1 MTAIELLTIVQQ
13 VTGFS
18 LTHLRHVT
26 RNEEVI
32 DARYV
37 FVLLMVEEGYT
48 HKDIADMLMR
58 DLSVIRY
65 SRRIADRLLQS
76 DKRFKTL
83 YLNCITHLTQLEDAN

>member
-1 MTAIELLTIVQQ
+1 MTAIELLTIIQQ

-18 LTHLRHVT
+18 LTHLRHLT
-26 RNEEVI
+26 RNELVL

-58 DLSVIRY
+58 DLTVIRY
-65 SRRIADRLLQS
+65 SRRKADKLLRS
-76 DKRFKTL
+76 DKRFKAL
-83 YLNCITHLTQLEDAN
+83 YLNCITSLTQIEDAN